1 MPPGWAS
8 PRGCE
13 EEQRCGAREGGSRPA
28 ATAQGKGAA
37 GGEDEEELSSLDLE
51 SVAAGTPAVCAVC
64 SRSGQQRGE
73 GWSRRAGV
81 GAGLRASRN

>member
-1 MPPGWAS
+1 MPVPPGWAS

-51 SVAAGTPAVCAVC
+51 YASLLEHRRSVQRAAVPDSNGVKGGAVGRAW
-64 SRSGQQRGE
+64 GQ
-73 GWSRRAGV
+73 V
-81 GAGLRASRN
+81 

>member
-1 MPPGWAS
+1 MPVPPGWAS

-13 EEQRCGAREGGSRPA
+13 EEQRWGAKEGGSRPA

-51 SVAAGTPAVCAVC
+51 
-64 SRSGQQRGE
+64 
-73 GWSRRAGV
+73 
-81 GAGLRASRN
+81 